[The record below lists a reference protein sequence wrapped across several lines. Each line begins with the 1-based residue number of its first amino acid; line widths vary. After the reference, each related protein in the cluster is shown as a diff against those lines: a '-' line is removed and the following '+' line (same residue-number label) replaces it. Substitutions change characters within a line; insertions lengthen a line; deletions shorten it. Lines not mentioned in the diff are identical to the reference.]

1 MRSDQRE
8 EDLST
13 ADTLRL
19 FADIMEEGKV
29 LVQLTPQFLR
39 EVADEIDA
47 LHP

>member
-1 MRSDQRE
+1 MKGMDDEQE
-8 EDLST
+8 MST

-19 FADIMEEGKV
+19 FADIMEEGNV